1 MYIFGGSKYLF
12 FLSGV
17 MRKLGQV
24 VVGIEGGLG
33 SFVTS
38 LHRSSFFVYKDSAMH
53 LLPCEVIR
61 SIVCC
66 KLWTEQN
73 VFCICTGDLHN
84 FS

>member
-24 VVGIEGGLG
+24 VLGIEGGLG

-38 LHRSSFFVYKDSAMH
+38 LHRFSFFEYKESTMYLH
-53 LLPCEVIR
+53 PC
-61 SIVCC
+61 
-66 KLWTEQN
+66 
-73 VFCICTGDLHN
+73 
-84 FS
+84 